1 MLVWPLVKPE
11 KIFVMAGINDLR
23 LDKMNFPEFKYYY
36 SQLIDSINQPTD
48 TQEIYDIIIE
58 CFDFYNDFIKEKN
71 INLKPIEDGFYELV
85 EIYIN
90 DIVKGMV

>member
-1 MLVWPLVKPE
+1 MLLSDEEQFNIILTTIYDYQEGVNDIAIIMVE
-11 KIFVMAGINDLR
+11 KIC
-23 LDKMNFPEFKYYY
+23 